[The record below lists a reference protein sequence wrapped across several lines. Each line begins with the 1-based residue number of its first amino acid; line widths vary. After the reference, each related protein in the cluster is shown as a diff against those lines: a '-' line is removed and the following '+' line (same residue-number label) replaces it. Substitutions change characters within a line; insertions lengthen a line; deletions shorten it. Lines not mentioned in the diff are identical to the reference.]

1 MFPFGR
7 REATSPGPG
16 IRIFKRTKTR
26 SLETRMPPRAETIPD
41 PKGSL
46 SPGPWHPR
54 FKSLE
59 GRKPRNA
66 DTHPDP
72 KRITRR
78 WQQRAPGR
86 GVLVLE
92 HLKAGSLKMRMPAQ
106 ASLKRVSETRTSGGP
121 SPKTPGMNGVCP
133 ALAASPRWKLFKAS
147 YHHVAANGS
156 WKARSSMLPHAL
168 SKESADRTSD
178 GWSTL
183 ITGVV

>member
-1 MFPFGR
+1 MKHVSVWAQGGN
-7 REATSPGPG
+7 E
-16 IRIFKRTKTR
+16 
-26 SLETRMPPRAETIPD
+26 
-41 PKGSL
+41 
-46 SPGPWHPR
+46 PGPWHPHFEANEDQKPR
-54 FKSLE
+54 NADAAQSRNNPRPERITQPGALASSLE

-78 WQQRAPGR
+78 WQQRSPGR

-121 SPKTPGMNGVCP
+121 SAKTPGMNGVCP